1 MPRLSSLSSRSL
13 TGIGLRFDPLN
24 IPFDIGTGF
33 NVNPAFFQILPDE
46 RILVGGPFSTYNGV
60 TTNNIVILNQDG
72 SKATD
77 INFTGSF
84 AGATTGGARSI
95 IVLSDGKYLIG
106 GRFNSD
112 SPSARRLLRLNSNG
126 SVDTDFLGGGFGFFG
141 PNNNTGGSGDVWSMI
156 QITGGDVIV
165 GGEFNRWNND
175 FHPNPNR
182 IDPDSDGQ
190 TVLWTGF
197 NGAGGIVWSMAEQ
210 SENNI
215 IIAGAFTVFR
225 NSDQNRIVRVDSNGT
240 IDETFTTN
248 VGVGFDGEVKSI
260 AIQSDGKIV
269 AVGNFTSFQD
279 QLLPGICRLN
289 SNGTL
294 DNDFDPGTGFGNS
307 GGSRQLNAL
316 KLLNNGKYLVGG
328 FFTDYRGANRTNI
341 AIVNPDGTL
350 DTGFNPGTGFNS
362 TVISLGEQS
371 DGKILVGG
379 LFTSYN
385 GITQNRITRLFP
397 NGTVDSP

>member
-1 MPRLSSLSSRSL
+1 MPRLSSVSSRSL
-13 TGIGLRFDPLN
+13 TGIGLRFGPPN
-24 IPFDIGTGF
+24 IPFNIGTGL
-33 NVNPAFFQILPDE
+33 NNSPAFFQILPDE
-46 RILVGGPFSTYNGV
+46 RILVGGGFSTYNGV

-77 INFTGSF
+77 INFTGSL
-84 AGATTGGARSI
+84 AGSSSTVRSI
-95 IVLSDGKYLIG
+95 IILSNGQYLIG
-106 GRFNSD
+106 GRFNGD

-126 SVDTDFLGGGFGFFG
+126 SVDTDFLGGGIGFFG
-141 PNNNTGGSGDVWSMI
+141 PNFNDGGTGDIWSMI
-156 QITGGDVIV
+156 QIPGGDVIV
-165 GGEFNRWNND
+165 GGNFNRWNND

-197 NGAGGIVWSMAEQ
+197 NGAGTVFSMAEQ

-225 NSDQNRIVRVDSNGT
+225 NSTQNRIVKVDSNGT

-248 VGVGFDGEVKSI
+248 VGSGFNGDVRSI
-260 AIQSDGKIV
+260 AIQSDDKIV
-269 AVGNFTSFQD
+269 AVGDFTSFQGLSR
-279 QLLPGICRLN
+279 QGICRLN

-294 DNDFDPGTGFGNS
+294 DTEFNPGTGFLRPA
-307 GGSRQLNAL
+307 GSRQVNTL

-328 FFTDYRGANRTNI
+328 LFTEYQGVGRINI

-362 TVISLGEQS
+362 TVISLGEQL

-385 GITQNRITRLFP
+385 DITQNRITRLLP